1 MLEAAPCCLEVPLPA
16 FEAGVCVSLLE
27 EVCGVLIADHIMI
40 LVLLSLLCCLLLPFA
55 AFSYLSQEAIDAE
68 RARQAVLPPLQSVLE
83 LTTAFRPPE
92 RSGGVA
98 VAAPVVTEAAV
109 EGAVAAEPVGRA
121 LPDGSGRLA
130 DGTWWEKKSGIER
143 GKVGESMLQG
153 GLVVFR
159 RRGRRKLWLV

>member
-1 MLEAAPCCLEVPLPA
+1 M
-16 FEAGVCVSLLE
+16 
-27 EVCGVLIADHIMI
+27 
-40 LVLLSLLCCLLLPFA
+40 
-55 AFSYLSQEAIDAE
+55 
-68 RARQAVLPPLQSVLE
+68 PPLQSVLE

-98 VAAPVVTEAAV
+98 VAAPVATEVAV

-143 GKVGESMLQG
+143 GKVGVVGLEGCGDG
-153 GLVVFR
+153 GW
-159 RRGRRKLWLV
+159 G